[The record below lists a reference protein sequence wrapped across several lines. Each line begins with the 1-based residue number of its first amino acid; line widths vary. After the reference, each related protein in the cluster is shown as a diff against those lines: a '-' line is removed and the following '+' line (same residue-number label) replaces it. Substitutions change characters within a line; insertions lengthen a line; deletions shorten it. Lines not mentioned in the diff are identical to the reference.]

1 MLSSEEAAALSEEEL
16 AEEVKTIV
24 SIASGSSMDSLSFL
38 IYTMAIR
45 QDVQAKV
52 RQVRGDPWRR
62 RKGLG
67 WVGTERAA
75 LAAHSAHCSIRPR
88 GCLPRLAEQ
97 FGN

>member
-45 QDVQAKV
+45 QDVQDKV
-52 RQVRGDPWRR
+52 RQVRHDPMHAGRC
-62 RKGLG
+62 KDL
-67 WVGTERAA
+67 E
-75 LAAHSAHCSIRPR
+75 
-88 GCLPRLAEQ
+88 
-97 FGN
+97 